1 MKNAII
7 LALPWL
13 FDNVDSKVEYRFL
26 YLSNYNVISS
36 SGRSLALKR
45 KFDYFQVL
53 NGRNLGL
60 ATKIPKNGLKIF
72 PEFLEKCYK
81 NLRFHL

>member
-45 KFDYFQVL
+45 KFDYFVL
-53 NGRNLGL
+53 NGRSLGL
-60 ATKIPKNGLKIF
+60 ASKIPKNGLKIF
-72 PEFLEKCYK
+72 PGFLQKCSK